1 MPVFKDAVCSFC
13 GSLCDDITVTVENNR
28 ITKIENACTLGY
40 SKFVGMFEHGRIE
53 TPMVR
58 KEGEL
63 VPVSYEEAIEAAA
76 KILVKSRRTLSYGWC
91 STSCEAVSKA
101 IQLAEET
108 GSVIDSTANVCHGP
122 TALAAQE
129 KGSPSATLG
138 VIKNRADLI
147 LFWGCN
153 PIQAHPRHIVRYS
166 SFSKGLFTEKGRK
179 GRKTIVIDVRK
190 TDTAKLADRY
200 VEIEQGSDLLLVTA
214 LRSIINGHEDVVPE
228 KVAGIPKAEALE
240 LAEALRNAKFVCIF
254 FGMGVTQSRSK
265 YKNGDAMSSLISDL
279 NQHTKAVM
287 IGMRGHYNVTGFGQV
302 ATWETGFP
310 MAIDFSRGYPY
321 YNPGE
326 TGANDLLVREEPD
339 AAIIAAADPGAH
351 FPQKAVR
358 HLARIPLIQIDPYP
372 NPTTELADV
381 VIPSAIVGIE
391 AEGTAYRMDAIS
403 LRMKKLIDSKF
414 KTDEEIVKDLTAKVR
429 ELKREEREENSK
441 ANRSQEGC
449 MENVGNPD

>member
-1 MPVFKDAVCSFC
+1 MPVIKDAVCSFC
-13 GSLCDDITVTVENNR
+13 GSLCDDITVTVEDNK
-28 ITKIENACTLGY
+28 ITKVGNACILGH
-40 SKFVGMFEHGRIE
+40 SKFVGMFEHDRIE
-53 TPMVR
+53 TPMIR

-63 VPVSYEEAIEAAA
+63 VPVSYDEAIEAAA

-91 STSCEAVSKA
+91 STSCEAISGA

-138 VIKNRADLI
+138 EIKNRADVI

-153 PIQAHPRHIVRYS
+153 PVHAHPRHMSRYS
-166 SFSKGLFTEKGRK
+166 SFSKGFFTEKGRK
-179 GRKTIVIDVRK
+179 GRKMVVIDVRK
-190 TDTAKLADRY
+190 TDTAKLADKY
-200 VEIEQGSDLLLVTA
+200 VEIDQGSDLLLITA
-214 LRSIINGHEDVVPE
+214 LRSIVNGHEEVIPE
-228 KVAGIPKAEALE
+228 TVAGVPKAEILE
-240 LAEALRNAKFVCIF
+240 LAEILKNAKFVCVF

-265 YKNGDAMSSLISDL
+265 YKNGDAVSSLISDL

-287 IGMRGHYNVTGFGQV
+287 IAMRGHYNVTGFGQV

-310 MAIDFSRGYPY
+310 MAIDFAKGYPY

-339 AAIIAAADPGAH
+339 AAIISAADPGAH

-358 HLARIPLIQIDPYP
+358 HLARIPVIQIDPYA
-372 NPTTELADV
+372 NPTTEIADV
-381 VIPSAIVGIE
+381 VIPAAVVGIE

-429 ELKREEREENSK
+429 ELKRG
-441 ANRSQEGC
+441 A
-449 MENVGNPD
+449 

>member
-1 MPVFKDAVCSFC
+1 MPVIKDAVCSLC
-13 GSLCDDITVTVENNR
+13 GSLCDDITVTVEDNK
-28 ITKIENACTLGY
+28 ITKVENACILGH
-40 SKFVGMFEHGRIE
+40 SKFVGMFEHDRIE
-53 TPMVR
+53 TPMIR
-58 KEGEL
+58 KDGEL

-76 KILVKSRRTLSYGWC
+76 KILVNSRRTLSYGWC
-91 STSCEAVSKA
+91 STSCEAISGA
-101 IQLAEET
+101 IKLAEET
-108 GSVIDSTANVCHGP
+108 GSLIDSTANVCHGP
-122 TALAAQE
+122 SALAAQE
-129 KGSPSATLG
+129 KGSPSASLG
-138 VIKNRADLI
+138 VIKNRADVI
-147 LFWGCN
+147 VFWGCN
-153 PIQAHPRHIVRYS
+153 PVHAHPRHMSRYS
-166 SFSKGLFTEKGRK
+166 SFSKGLFAEKGRK
-179 GRKTIVIDVRK
+179 ARKMVVVDVRK
-190 TDTAKLADRY
+190 TDTAKLADNY

-214 LRSIINGHEDVVPE
+214 LRSIVNGHEDVIPE
-228 KVAGIPKAEALE
+228 TIAGVPKAEIIE
-240 LAEALRNAKFVCIF
+240 LAEILKNGKFVCIF

-310 MAIDFSRGYPY
+310 MAIDFAKGYPY

-339 AAIIAAADPGAH
+339 AAIIAAADAGAH

-358 HLARIPLIQIDPYP
+358 HLARIPVIQIDPYA

-414 KTDEEIVKDLTAKVR
+414 KTDEEIVKDLTVKVR
-429 ELKREEREENSK
+429 ELKRG
-441 ANRSQEGC
+441 A
-449 MENVGNPD
+449 

>member
-1 MPVFKDAVCSFC
+1 MCSSGPEKPENSEEKNMPVIKDAVCSLC
-13 GSLCDDITVTVENNR
+13 GSLCDDITVTVEDNK
-28 ITKIENACTLGY
+28 ITKIENACILGH
-40 SKFVGMFEHGRIE
+40 SKFVGMFEHDRIE

-58 KEGEL
+58 KDGEL

-76 KILVKSRRTLSYGWC
+76 KILVNSRRTLSYGWC
-91 STSCEAVSKA
+91 STSCEAVSGA

-108 GSVIDSTANVCHGP
+108 GSIIDSTANVCHGP

-129 KGSPSATLG
+129 KGSPSASLG
-138 VIKNRADLI
+138 EIKNRADVI
-147 LFWGCN
+147 VFWGCN
-153 PIQAHPRHIVRYS
+153 PVHAHPRHMSRYS
-166 SFSKGLFTEKGRK
+166 SFSKGFFTEKGRK
-179 GRKTIVIDVRK
+179 GRKMVVIDVRK
-190 TDTAKLADRY
+190 TDTAKIADKY

-214 LRSIINGHEDVVPE
+214 LRSIVNGHEDVVPE
-228 KVAGIPKAEALE
+228 TVAGVPKAEVLE
-240 LAEALRNAKFVCIF
+240 LAETLKNAKFTCIF

-265 YKNGDAMSSLISDL
+265 YKNGDAVSSLISDL

-339 AAIIAAADPGAH
+339 AAIIAAADAGAH

-358 HLARIPLIQIDPYP
+358 HLARIPVIQIDPYA
-372 NPTTELADV
+372 NPTTEIADV
-381 VIPSAIVGIE
+381 VIPAAVVGIE

-403 LRMKKLIDSKF
+403 LRMKKLIDTEF

-429 ELKREEREENSK
+429 EMKR
-441 ANRSQEGC
+441 G
-449 MENVGNPD
+449 V

>member
-1 MPVFKDAVCSFC
+1 MPVIKDAVCSLC
-13 GSLCDDITVTVENNR
+13 GSLCDDITVTVENNK
-28 ITKIENACTLGY
+28 ITKIENACILGH
-40 SKFVGMFEHGRIE
+40 SKFVGMFEHDRIE
-53 TPMVR
+53 TPMIR
-58 KEGEL
+58 KDGEL
-63 VPVSYEEAIEAAA
+63 VPVPYEEAIEAAA
-76 KILVKSRRTLSYGWC
+76 KILVNSKRTLSYGWC
-91 STSCEAVSKA
+91 STSCEAVSGA

-108 GSVIDSTANVCHGP
+108 GSIIDSTANVCHGP
-122 TALAAQE
+122 SALAAQE

-138 VIKNRADLI
+138 EIKNRADVI
-147 LFWGCN
+147 IFWGCN
-153 PIQAHPRHIVRYS
+153 PVHAHPRHMVRYS

-179 GRKTIVIDVRK
+179 GRTMIVVDVRK

-214 LRSIINGHEDVVPE
+214 LRSIVNGHEDVIPE
-228 KVAGIPKAEALE
+228 RVAGVPKAEVVE
-240 LAEALRNAKFVCIF
+240 LAETLKNAKFVCIF

-310 MAIDFSRGYPY
+310 MAIDFARGYPY

-339 AAIIAAADPGAH
+339 AAIIAAADAGAH

-358 HLARIPLIQIDPYP
+358 HLARIPVIQIDPYA
-372 NPTTELADV
+372 NPTTEIADV
-381 VIPSAIVGIE
+381 VIPAAVVGIE

-414 KTDEEIVKDLTAKVR
+414 KTDEEIVKDLTEKVR
-429 ELKREEREENSK
+429 ELKRG
-441 ANRSQEGC
+441 A
-449 MENVGNPD
+449 

>member
-1 MPVFKDAVCSFC
+1 MQVIKDAVCSFC
-13 GSLCDDITVTVENNR
+13 GSLCDDITVTVEDNK
-28 ITKIENACTLGY
+28 ITKIENACILGH
-40 SKFVGMFEHGRIE
+40 SKLVGMLEHDRIE
-53 TPMVR
+53 TPMIR

-63 VPVSYEEAIEAAA
+63 VPASYEEAIEAAA
-76 KILVKSRRTLSYGWC
+76 KILVNSKRTLSYGWC
-91 STSCEAVSKA
+91 STSCEAISAA

-122 TALAAQE
+122 SALAAQE
-129 KGSPSATLG
+129 KGLPSASLG
-138 VIKNRADLI
+138 EIKNRADLI

-153 PIQAHPRHIVRYS
+153 PVHAHPRHMSRYS
-166 SFSKGLFTEKGRK
+166 SFSKGFFTEKGRK
-179 GRKTIVIDVRK
+179 GRKMVVIDVRK
-190 TDTAKLADRY
+190 TDTAKLADKFI
-200 VEIEQGSDLLLVTA
+200 EIEQGSDLLLITA
-214 LRSIINGHEDVVPE
+214 LRSAINGHEDVIPE
-228 KVAGIPKAEALE
+228 TVAGVPRAEVIE
-240 LAEALRNAKFVCIF
+240 LAETLKNAKFVCIF

-265 YKNGDAMSSLISDL
+265 YKNGDAVSSLVSDL

-287 IGMRGHYNVTGFGQV
+287 IAMRGHYNVAGFGQV

-326 TGANDLLVREEPD
+326 TDANDLLVREESD

-358 HLARIPLIQIDPYP
+358 HLAKIPVIQIDPYA
-372 NPTTELADV
+372 NPTTEIADV

-403 LRMKKLIDSKF
+403 LHMKKFIDSKF
-414 KTDEEIVKDLTAKVR
+414 KTDVEIVRDLTAKVR
-429 ELKREEREENSK
+429 ELKRG
-441 ANRSQEGC
+441 A
-449 MENVGNPD
+449 

>member
-1 MPVFKDAVCSFC
+1 MPVIKDAVCSLC
-13 GSLCDDITVTVENNR
+13 GSLCDDITVTVEDNK
-28 ITKIENACTLGY
+28 ITKIENACILGH
-40 SKFVGMFEHGRIE
+40 SKFVGMLEHDRIE
-53 TPMVR
+53 TPMIR
-58 KEGEL
+58 KDGEL

-76 KILVKSRRTLSYGWC
+76 KILVNSKRMLSYGWC
-91 STSCEAVSKA
+91 STSCEAVSGA

-129 KGSPSATLG
+129 KGSPSASLG
-138 VIKNRADLI
+138 EIKNRADVI
-147 LFWGCN
+147 IFWGCN
-153 PIQAHPRHIVRYS
+153 PVHAHPRHMVRYS

-179 GRKTIVIDVRK
+179 GRKMIVVDVRK
-190 TDTAKLADRY
+190 TDTAKLADNY

-214 LRSIINGHEDVVPE
+214 LRSIVNGHEDKAKVV
-228 KVAGIPKAEALE
+228 E
-240 LAEALRNAKFVCIF
+240 LAETLKNAKFVCIF

-310 MAIDFSRGYPY
+310 MAIDFARGYPY

-339 AAIIAAADPGAH
+339 AAIIAAADAGAH

-358 HLARIPLIQIDPYP
+358 HLAKIPVIQIDPYP
-372 NPTTELADV
+372 NPTTEIADV
-381 VIPSAIVGIE
+381 VFPAAVVGIE

-403 LRMKKLIDSKF
+403 LRMKKLIESKF
-414 KTDEEIVKDLTAKVR
+414 KTDEEIVKDLSAKVR
-429 ELKREEREENSK
+429 ELKRG
-441 ANRSQEGC
+441 A
-449 MENVGNPD
+449 